1 MKQKLI
7 IAVIILLALIGLGW
21 LLTGNNKN
29 SGPQTGANTN
39 GQKNTPPPSYA
50 SDSAHIVA
58 EVTNLEKR
66 DKGEFIKINIKQVI
80 AYSRDP
86 KATFD
91 QLKVGDTVE
100 TYLAWGSAP
109 RTVTLDLG
117 TKKEVIEL
125 AGLKVGDAIDANIAG
140 CPENCNS
147 GYGWTVYA
155 YKSPEV
161 K

>member
-7 IAVIILLALIGLGW
+7 IIAIILLVVVGLAW
-21 LLTGNNKN
+21 LLTGNNPSNSKN
-29 SGPQTGANTN
+29 SGADNSSQEAA
-39 GQKNTPPPSYA
+39 KPPFYA

-58 EVTNLEKR
+58 EVVNLEKR
-66 DKGEFIKINIKQVI
+66 EKGEFIQIKIKQVI

-86 KATFD
+86 KASFA
-91 QLKVGDTVE
+91 QLQVGDMVE